1 MVGDDLM
8 IRKPLT
14 LNELEQK
21 LSELR
26 KLGATGYEPV
36 FLDGT
41 VVTGVEGLKI
51 STRTRAYNA
60 VLCQPL
66 NMGIGQIVNI
76 WGVPDSQEESL

>member
-1 MVGDDLM
+1 M
-8 IRKPLT
+8 ISKPLT

-26 KLGATGYEPV
+26 KLGATGEEPV

-41 VVTGVEGLKI
+41 VATGVEGLKI

-60 VLCQPL
+60 ALCEPL
-66 NMGIGQIVNI
+66 TMGIGRIVNI
-76 WGVPDSQEESL
+76 WGVPDNG